1 MMVAQRE
8 VSSQVLERPPATTVA
23 IDTVPKEPEVLER
36 ILAFRSLGVSMRI
49 AKELGIP
56 IEEAEE
62 LFMETLKY
70 LYVCR
75 QARKVKIPVS
85 PSLVLD
91 EGWHTFILFTKEY
104 ARFCEECVG
113 EFIHHVPDMGEPNPE
128 RYFISRQV
136 AEFLL
141 GPLKPEIWP
150 ERSAAN
156 CCQSVSCGS
165 ECQAPCG
172 SDEG

>member
-1 MMVAQRE
+1 MVIVKRE
-8 VSSQVLERPPATTVA
+8 VPSQVLGHPLATAVA

-36 ILAFRSLGVSMRI
+36 ILAFRSPGIPARI
-49 AKELGIP
+49 AKKMEIP
-56 IEEAEE
+56 IEEAEK
-62 LFMETLKY
+62 LFAETLKY

-75 QARKVKIPVS
+75 QARKVRIPIS

-113 EFIHHVPDMGEPNPE
+113 EFIHHVPDTGEPNPE
-128 RYFISRQV
+128 RYFVSRQV

-141 GPLKPEIWP
+141 GHLDSEIWP

-156 CCQSVSCGS
+156 CCQSIPSCS

-172 SDEG
+172 SDE